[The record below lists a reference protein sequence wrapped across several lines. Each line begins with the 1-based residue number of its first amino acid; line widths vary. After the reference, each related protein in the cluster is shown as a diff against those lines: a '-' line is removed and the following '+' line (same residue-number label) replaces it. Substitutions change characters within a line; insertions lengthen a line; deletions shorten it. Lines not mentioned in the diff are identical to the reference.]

1 MRTVNDLPVGA
12 KIKFGRHSINGETPQ
27 DITWLVVDNQRNTAF
42 LLTEKV
48 IDFRAFD
55 ALEKSSIYNNDYARS
70 NIWQWLNAS
79 GTNWYVPQHDNDTPP
94 SEANVMDKAHYESRP
109 GFLTHFT
116 MDEERCLYD
125 TYPTPRHLCGKNGDT
140 YTFTEIVEHS
150 WSPTYVN
157 LPSVAQL
164 NVLNRFNDICWEYFK
179 NGADPRTYPTQ
190 QAVNNTTLDSTYI
203 DPSTRQYHPYWTS
216 DPWDSADK
224 AAVATVQ
231 RGDNYLSGQWGYYS
245 YSGLRPYVAMIG
257 STYVSDTVDDEG
269 CYQIIPNQWPSKPV
283 LSVPEI
289 IYGGQTVSIQWT
301 PSVDPE
307 GTSVMYRLYVN
318 WWNAGGEKQGEVI
331 KGLTTTSTS
340 YVVPREAVMIDFYV
354 DAEDATGVSSG
365 TSNLVKRTVIQ
376 GDPPVISGEDS
387 NIGVKSSAF
396 TIGYS
401 VDDPYDEGL
410 TVTEAVDGEVFN
422 TYTTAGD
429 TEGTLRVTE
438 ATWLKLNNGTHTL
451 VITATN
457 KVGSISRTY
466 TFEKKVTSC
475 SITSEPMVVYSQPT
489 RISLHVIRNIPE
501 GATFNV
507 YVCNNAMDGE
517 NAQVWEDA
525 TQAVIEGY
533 VHVFENQTKTATE
546 WAVAVRAV
554 VNRGSAEGDCYIS
567 SIGGTFE

>member
-1 MRTVNDLPVGA
+1 MRTITDLPIGA
-12 KIKFGRHSINGETPQ
+12 KVKFGRHSINGETPH
-27 DITWLVVDNQRNTAF
+27 DIIWLVVHNDGYAPT
-42 LLTEKV
+42 LLTKDV

-55 ALEKSSIYNNDYARS
+55 AMEQSTKKNSDYEDS
-70 NIWQWLNAS
+70 NILSWLNTS
-79 GTNWYVPQHDNDTPP
+79 GNGWFIARHEGDTPP
-94 SEANVMDKAHYESRP
+94 NSSNVQNGGEYESRP

-116 MDEERCLYD
+116 DEETWCI
-125 TYPTPRHLCGKNGDT
+125 TGSFPSPRHRCGKSDDVFSFEDMEMSGIT
-140 YTFTEIVEHS
+140 LYI
-150 WSPTYVN
+150 VN

-164 NVLNRFNDICWEYFK
+164 NVLGKFSDECWEYFK
-179 NGADPRTYPTQ
+179 TADPRAYPTSH
-190 QAVNNTTLDSTYI
+190 AVTNTRVSSTSINISDKY
-203 DPSTRQYHPYWTS
+203 YHPYLTS
-216 DPWDSADK
+216 DPWNYDNGTAV
-224 AAVATVQ
+224 AAVA
-231 RGDNYLSGQWGYYS
+231 RGDYYLGTHWCYDSTGGV
-245 YSGLRPYVAMIG
+245 RPYVQIDG
-257 STYVSDTVDDEG
+257 HSYVTDGVDEDG
-269 CYQIIPNQWPSKPV
+269 CYQIIRNQFPSKPV
-283 LSVPEI
+283 LTVPEI

-307 GTSVMYRLYVN
+307 GTSITYRLYVD
-318 WWNAGGEKQGEVI
+318 WWNAGGKEQSETI
-331 KGLTTTSTS
+331 KGLTSTS
-340 YVVPREAVMIDFYV
+340 ASYTVSREAVKVKFSVNAY
-354 DAEDATGVSSG
+354 DATGVS
-365 TSNLVKRTVIQ
+365 NLGFNDVERTVTQ

-387 NIGVKSSAF
+387 NLGVKSSAF
-396 TIGYS
+396 TMGYS

-410 TVTEAVDGEVFN
+410 TIAEAIDGEIFN
-422 TYTTAGD
+422 TYTTSGD
-429 TEGTLRVTE
+429 TEGTLRVTG

-457 KVGSISRTY
+457 KVGAISRTY
-466 TFEKKVTSC
+466 TFEKRVTSC